1 MDAVIMHVFSGESVD
16 PGFAVGDE
24 IIPTVIYLCRD

>member
-24 IIPTVIYLCRD
+24 IIPTYLFM